1 MGTAIVWSIVLRVGQ
16 AALQA
21 APFLLAG
28 VFIAA
33 IFRRFLGPQNTRRL
47 FGGGGW
53 TGLLVGWL
61 IGMLLPVCSLG
72 VIPVVREMRRAGL
85 PGGTIL
91 AFALA
96 APLFNPLS
104 LMYGLTL
111 SEPFTILAF
120 ATCSL
125 VVVTVVGALWD
136 WLFPHTAQP
145 AEPLPPVRY
154 GVRRILSLVTA
165 MGRDCADSSAGLILL
180 GLSGVGLLA
189 AVLPPNSLQ
198 GSMNH
203 DNLWAPLFMSAIALP
218 AYASP
223 MMAMSQLGMM
233 FQHGNSV
240 GAAFVLLSLG
250 AGMNLG
256 LVAWMFACYGWRR
269 AGAWL
274 ALLLLVVLALS
285 YGIDRPLFPHGQ
297 EIAGHTHAFD
307 VYCRAWYSGGPELA
321 QLTRDRLRQDAQ
333 FFEIKSLQLL
343 GLLCGVGLTLRVVRP
358 WFDVEAWLTQPAPA
372 NHQPG
377 RFDVVVSPAVVG
389 GTILLGLVAFSIVGC
404 YAYYPP
410 ADETFE
416 EIYVAQGE
424 ALSAALALNFEQ
436 AHRWIDIYDGW
447 TRKLEV
453 GQFLRRGSLPA
464 YYQARAKLVRD
475 KLELLEHE
483 VQDGHRAEVA
493 RLVSEVSKANA
504 RLKRAFLEELP

>member
-1 MGTAIVWSIVLRVGQ
+1 MGPAIFFSVVLRVAQ

-21 APFLLAG
+21 APFILAG

-33 IFRRFLGPQNTRRL
+33 IFRRFLGPDNTRRL

-53 TGLLVGWL
+53 KGLLIGWL
-61 IGMLLPVCSLG
+61 IGMLVPVCSLG

-111 SEPFTILAF
+111 SEPFIILAF

-125 VVVTVVGALWD
+125 IVVTVVGAIWD
-136 WLFPHTAQP
+136 RMFPQTSNP

-154 GVRRILSLVTA
+154 GVRRIASLVTA
-165 MGRDCADSSAGLILL
+165 MGRECCDASAGLMLL
-180 GLSGVGLLA
+180 GLAGVGLLA

-198 GSMNH
+198 GTMNH
-203 DNLWAPLFMSAIALP
+203 DNLLAPLMMSAIALP

-223 MMAMSQLGMM
+223 MIAMSQLGMM

-256 LVAWMFACYGWRR
+256 LVAWMFACYGIRR
-269 AGAWL
+269 GGAWL
-274 ALLLLVVLALS
+274 GLLLLVVLGLS
-285 YGIDRPLFPHGQ
+285 YGIDRPLFAHGQ
-297 EIAGHTHAFD
+297 EVADHTHAFD
-307 VYCRAWYSGGPELA
+307 VYCRVWHSGGSELA
-321 QLTRDRLRQDAQ
+321 QLTRDRLRQEAQ
-333 FFEIKSLQLL
+333 FFEVKSLQLL
-343 GLLCGVGLTLRVVRP
+343 GLLCGVGLLIRASRP
-358 WFDVEAWLTQPAPA
+358 WFDVEAWLQMPAPA
-372 NHQPG
+372 GDKSG
-377 RFDVVVSPAVVG
+377 RFDLVVSPAVVG
-389 GTILLGLVAFSIVGC
+389 ATILLGLVAFSLVGC

-410 ADETFE
+410 ANEAFE
-416 EIYVAQGE
+416 EISIAQGE
-424 ALSAALALNFEQ
+424 ALTAALGLNDEQ

-453 GQFLRRGSLPA
+453 GVFIRRGSLSP
-464 YYQARAKLVRD
+464 YHRARARLVRA

-483 VQDGHRAEVA
+483 VQDGEREVVK